1 MRSENKYIQPG
12 MVNWYD
18 SKQLI
23 STGLKAVI
31 SGKFGN
37 YADKRELQAALS
49 ANDDAASFKNHE
61 ELWID
66 YVSDTGDGFN
76 STFSI
81 ARLVSEQNLKLALKK
96 NYSTDNP
103 DDNVDLYKN
112 GIETQPGNIIIFGGD
127 QVYPTPEMSNYNDR
141 FKIPFAAANPY
152 KKAIRKE
159 DHPKMFAIP
168 GNHDWYDGL
177 SNFIKL
183 FCQGRWIGNWYT
195 SQKRSYF
202 AIELPYDY
210 WVFATDVQL
219 NSDIDQPQKEY
230 FQNIARTRM
239 KDGDKVILITAE
251 PAWVYHQMFKEDESY
266 KRLKYFEQ
274 LFITDD
280 AYDLIGKKFKL
291 VATITGDLHHYSHY
305 VEEKNGYQNHLITA
319 GGGGAFLHP
328 THLLPE
334 QLTGLD
340 EVKFSFQKS
349 QVKNEPELE
358 AAYPSKKDS
367 RKLSFRILGFPFY
380 NRQFILFLTFLNL
393 FLTWILQGTTYN
405 NTKGTFVEQL
415 ANSVTWGDSFIF
427 IFVTLIH
434 NPFFILFSALLIFGC
449 MAFADTRII
458 KRLNW
463 YLGLPHGMI
472 QWFNLMF
479 WLIFFARN
487 LHPFFSEPGQIQFII
502 TVTLSA
508 SVIGGLSGAFI
519 FGFYLWFSTY
529 ILRVHLDE
537 GFSALGYQHYK
548 NFIRIHITK
557 HQLIIYPVGV
567 DRVTTNWKQTGEGEK
582 LSFDGAL
589 PECHLIEM
597 PIIIKNIQP

>member
-1 MRSENKYIQPG
+1 MRSGKKYIQPK

-49 ANDDAASFKNHE
+49 AKDDAASFKNHE

-81 ARLVSEQNLKLALKK
+81 ARLVSEQNLKLALKR
-96 NYSTDNP
+96 NYSANNP
-103 DDNVDLYKN
+103 DDNVELYKN

-127 QVYPTPEMSNYNDR
+127 QVYPTPEMGNYNDR

-152 KKAIRKE
+152 KESSRKE
-159 DHPKMFAIP
+159 DQPKMFAIP

-183 FCQGRWIGNWYT
+183 FCQGRRIGNWYT

-219 NSDIDQPQKEY
+219 NSDIDQPQKDY

-251 PAWVYHQMFKEDESY
+251 PAWVYHQMFEGDESY

-280 AYDLIGKKFKL
+280 AYDLIGKKFNL

-305 VEEKNGYQNHLITA
+305 VEEKDGYLNHMITA

-334 QLTGLD
+334 KLTKLD
-340 EVKFSFQKS
+340 EEKFSFQKS
-349 QVKNEPELE
+349 DVKNEPELE
-358 AAYPSKKDS
+358 AVFPSKKDS
-367 RKLSFRILGFPFY
+367 RKLSFRILGFPFF

-405 NTKGTFVEQL
+405 NTSGTFVEQL
-415 ANSVTWGDSFIF
+415 AKSVKWGDSFHF

-434 NPFFILFSALLIFGC
+434 NPFFILISTLLIFGC
-449 MAFADTRII
+449 MAFADTSII

-479 WLIFFARN
+479 WLILSARN
-487 LHPFFSEPGQIQFII
+487 LHPFFSDPKQIQFII
-502 TVTLSA
+502 AVTLSA
-508 SVIGGLSGAFI
+508 AIVGGLSGAFI

-529 ILRVHLDE
+529 ILKVHLDE
-537 GFSALGYQHYK
+537 GFSAIGYQHFK
-548 NFIRIHITK
+548 NFLRIHITK
-557 HQLIIYPVGV
+557 SRLIIYPVGV
-567 DRVTTNWKQTGEGEK
+567 DRVTTDWKQTGEGEN

-597 PIIIKNIQP
+597 PIIIKNI